1 MHETEKASV
10 PLINYLPFAATRA
23 DEDEAP
29 IFVFGARVLRG
40 SIGEKADVII
50 GQKNDDVVGV
60 VSDSPIGVIGDR
72 AVTGI
77 GKLQKNSIIL
87 ALKFFKNQL
96 HSACDVLRGV
106 DIGAEFFNVNKV
118 ESSAGGEG

>member
-1 MHETEKASV
+1 MRLV
-10 PLINYLPFAATRA
+10 PLINDLPLAAAGA

-50 GQKNDDVVGV
+50 GQKNDDFVCS

-77 GKLQKNSIIL
+77 GKLKKNSIIL
-87 ALKFFKNQL
+87 ALKFFKYHL
-96 HSACDVLRGV
+96 HCACDVTGGV
-106 DIGAEFFNVNKV
+106 DFRAEFFDINKV
-118 ESSAGGEG
+118 QSAAGGEGEE